1 MVVGHW
7 TDNHLLITYIY
18 SFHMPALFIISGYLF
33 KPHAWY
39 KSVLSFVIPII
50 FFSLINLLVQLL
62 IGEITFETI
71 ILPQIFFRIIHY
83 RYGLGESLF
92 IGDWFLYAL
101 LGLRFLFGDISSLK
115 VMRKFYIVISV
126 VCVLYMTFESDLVSI
141 DTIFRGYLIGRMIP
155 SLIFFCTGFLLLD
168 MNWNPKRVSKLYV
181 IPLTLLF
188 LFLPL
193 FNGNCGIVAN
203 DYGRSYPIFVANA
216 IMSSLLLF
224 ILSTKI
230 PTTKFTQTI
239 SIGTIVVLGTHIPI
253 LHILDHLLPNIISFT
268 FPFITIVVCYYIIIL
283 CEKYCPIL
291 LGKWRNIPFTKE
303 CCS

>member
-71 ILPQIFFRIIHY
+71 IFPQIFFRIIHY

-141 DTIFRGYLIGRMIP
+141 ETYLSDRNVHVCFFIDTVFDFTCFDFLNCFSNIRID
-155 SLIFFCTGFLLLD
+155 CTCF
-168 MNWNPKRVSKLYV
+168 WVW
-181 IPLTLLF
+181 
-188 LFLPL
+188 
-193 FNGNCGIVAN
+193 
-203 DYGRSYPIFVANA
+203 
-216 IMSSLLLF
+216 
-224 ILSTKI
+224 
-230 PTTKFTQTI
+230 
-239 SIGTIVVLGTHIPI
+239 H
-253 LHILDHLLPNIISFT
+253 
-268 FPFITIVVCYYIIIL
+268 
-283 CEKYCPIL
+283 
-291 LGKWRNIPFTKE
+291 
-303 CCS
+303 